1 MLDTIFYICIIVLC
15 LFTEYL
21 KYLHTAKSKKMV
33 VKFQHIKILLSG
45 SAAAG
50 KTSFCR
56 LLFRSKFCS
65 EYCSTDIVEAKRG
78 MTVTRKKYGM
88 LKQEDDILWLEL
100 DLKNQLKYFKTLLNT
115 RLFKSSKSNIDH
127 LPQQAVAPPQQAQMT
142 LKAPSTSTEQI
153 AVPMSKAHSELHVS
167 HIPTAAPAIKTIH
180 KYHES
185 KTEVDINKSPALPST
200 MKIGN
205 TVKMITVLD
214 TGGQP
219 EYAML
224 LPAINSMPTINFV
237 VHDLTK
243 SLDEPVQVRYKR
255 KGHCENP
262 MYFLNYN
269 NLDMIQLLMCL
280 ITDSQEQKPK
290 EAPRCISIPKK
301 SYIGFVGT
309 HYDKVNNEVVQSFNK
324 TLSHVQK
331 DRDCQSILS
340 AENGILFPVDNT
352 TAGDSEMEGNEVKRI
367 RKRVEDLTNDMKP
380 VELPITWMILE
391 LELQSI
397 RINDK
402 KNYILYEEYE
412 QIAKLNASITDE
424 KEMKACLK
432 YFHVLGIVLHF
443 NDTESTEQSKENT
456 KVNTELNK
464 WIIVD
469 LQWLFTNLAKIM
481 RLSLKLD
488 FPEQSLKDKFTEQK
502 LLAKELIECEHIKLE
517 DINQEE
523 MKYFFSVLIHLK
535 VITTVTIGQDEKQV
549 EYYYLPCALPST
561 MLYSDSCRFILSE
574 PLLIRFSSGFL
585 PRGFFC
591 SLVSYLLKKQRN
603 FKWKDQLGNTSI
615 KHYSNVITF
624 RLPDKSFLCLH
635 DKIHYLEVQVRH
647 YKRDVSLTYHSK
659 ILPVLKD
666 CFNTVCQQL
675 RLDFKKL
682 EYGFL
687 CHASYN
693 SNDHMVVIGYL
704 SKIED
709 NGLEERELECTR
721 YPCTSYPLIVT
732 QIGAA
737 HKIWF
742 KKVLIGTCFTHVLY
756 VIAVHLLI

>member
-1 MLDTIFYICIIVLC
+1 
-15 LFTEYL
+15 
-21 KYLHTAKSKKMV
+21 MV

-50 KTSFCR
+50 KTSFSR

-65 EYCSTDIVEAKRG
+65 EYLSTDIMEAKRG
-78 MTVTRKKYGM
+78 MTITRKNYGI
-88 LKQEDDILWLEL
+88 LKQEDEILWLEL
-100 DLKNQLKYFKTLLNT
+100 DPKNQLKYFKTLLKCH
-115 RLFKSSKSNIDH
+115 LFQPSETHIDH
-127 LPQQAVAPPQQAQMT
+127 LPQQLVNSSQQTQRT
-142 LKAPSTSTEQI
+142 LKAPSTSSQQKI
-153 AVPMSKAHSELHVS
+153 VPTTSAHSELHIS
-167 HIPTAAPAIKTIH
+167 HPTSAPSFETIQ
-180 KYHES
+180 KLHELE
-185 KTEVDINKSPALPST
+185 TDVDINVLNSPALPST
-200 MKIGN
+200 MKVGN

-219 EYAML
+219 EYVML

-243 SLDEPVQVRYKR
+243 RLDEPVQVHYKR

-262 MYFLNYN
+262 KYFLNYN

-280 ITDSQEQKPK
+280 ITDSQEQMPK
-290 EAPRCISIPKK
+290 EAPRCFSIPEK

-324 TLSHVQK
+324 TLSRIQK
-331 DRDCQSILS
+331 NRDCQSILS
-340 AENGILFPVDNT
+340 AENGIVFPVDNT
-352 TAGDSEMEGNEVKRI
+352 TAGDSELEGNEVKRI
-367 RKRVEDLTNDMKP
+367 RKRVESLTNKMKP
-380 VELPITWMILE
+380 KELPITWMILE
-391 LELQSI
+391 LELQRI
-397 RINDK
+397 RINSNRK
-402 KNYILYEEYE
+402 YISYEEYKKT
-412 QIAKLNASITDE
+412 AKLNASIADE

-432 YFHVLGIVLHF
+432 YFHVLGIVVHF
-443 NDTESTEQSKENT
+443 SDSESTELNGENT
-456 KVNTELNK
+456 KLSKVNTELSKESSALSK
-464 WIIVD
+464 WIIID

-481 RLSLKLD
+481 HLSLEDVD
-488 FPEQSLKDKFTEQK
+488 FTEQLLKDKFSERK
-502 LLAKELIECEHIKLE
+502 LLAKELLECDHIKLE
-517 DINQEE
+517 DISQEE
-523 MKYFFSVLIHLK
+523 IEYLFNILIHLK
-535 VITTVTIGQDEKQV
+535 VITTVTIEQNEKQV

-561 MLYSDSCRFILSE
+561 MQYSDSCRFLLSE

-591 SLVSYLLKKQRN
+591 SLVSYLLKKQRD

-659 ILPVLKD
+659 ILSVLKD
-666 CFNTVCQQL
+666 CFSTVCQQL

-693 SNDHMVVIGYL
+693 SDDHMVVVGYL

-709 NGLEERELECTR
+709 NELEERELECTKD
-721 YPCTSYPLIVT
+721 PSIVT
-732 QIGAA
+732 QIGEA

-742 KKVLIGTCFTHVLY
+742 KKVLISTCFTHVLY
-756 VIAVHLLI
+756 VITVHLLI